1 MLLFLWIERTP
12 LPGVPEGIQLFLDYL
27 MSKIN
32 KLSSVDQV
40 QNLMNPVCESQIK
53 IYFDCSIE
61 CQPALV
67 TPAPMA
73 TGNTS
78 TSFSPFQCVRYGSYD
93 DDDGGRKRQ
102 GALSGGA
109 QVTSAKRRTIIHRMS
124 CTLALNWG
132 FVLIKVR
139 KTDKVKLIVRNF
151 SKR

>member
-67 TPAPMA
+67 TPARPHGHRQHVNLLLPIPM
-73 TGNTS
+73 
-78 TSFSPFQCVRYGSYD
+78 CEVW
-93 DDDGGRKRQ
+93 
-102 GALSGGA
+102 L
-109 QVTSAKRRTIIHRMS
+109 
-124 CTLALNWG
+124 L
-132 FVLIKVR
+132 
-139 KTDKVKLIVRNF
+139 
-151 SKR
+151 